1 MPGTEPLERGTTRAG
16 GRRRGLLSRLAGL
29 ALALGLP
36 SMFQPAGAH
45 NSQPHGSP
53 PRAAPAEQKAWGIA
67 GRASAVTRTVEVVM
81 TDDMR
86 FTPSRLSV
94 RLGQTVRF
102 KVRNRGRVLH
112 EFVIGTRAEN
122 EAHAALML
130 KFPDMEHD
138 EPWMA
143 HVPPGRQG
151 EVIWTFNRAG
161 DFEFACLMAGHYQA
175 GMAGQ
180 LEVAAP
186 RPRAG
191 R

>member
-1 MPGTEPLERGTTRAG
+1 MPGTERDRVATAPDG
-16 GRRRGLLSRLAGL
+16 GRRGVLSRWAGL
-29 ALALGLP
+29 MLAAGLP
-36 SMFQPAGAH
+36 SVLQTAAAH
-45 NSQPHGSP
+45 GNQPHGSA

-67 GRASAVTRTVEVVM
+67 GRAAAVTRNVEVVM

-86 FTPSRLSV
+86 FTPARLSV

-122 EAHAALML
+122 EAHAALMV

-143 HVPPGRQG
+143 HVPPGGQG

-175 GMAGQ
+175 GMAG
-180 LEVAAP
+180 LLRVVAP
-186 RPRAG
+186 GSGAG

>member
-1 MPGTEPLERGTTRAG
+1 GVV
-16 GRRRGLLSRLAGL
+16 
-29 ALALGLP
+29 ALGAPLTCRT
-36 SMFQPAGAH
+36 ADAH
-45 NSQPHGSP
+45 GSKPHGGP

-67 GRASAVTRTVEVVM
+67 GQAAAVTRTVHVEM

-86 FTPSRLSV
+86 FTPARLTV

-122 EAHAALML
+122 EAHAALMV

-175 GMAGQ
+175 GMAG
-180 LEVAAP
+180 LLRVVAPGPAS
-186 RPRAG
+186 G